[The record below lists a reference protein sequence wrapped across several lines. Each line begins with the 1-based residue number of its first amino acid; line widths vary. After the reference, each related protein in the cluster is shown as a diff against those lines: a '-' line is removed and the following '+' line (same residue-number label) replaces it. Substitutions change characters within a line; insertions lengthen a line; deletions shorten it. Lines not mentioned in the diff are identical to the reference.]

1 MPPRIALFAG
11 TFDPVTLG
19 HLDLVR
25 RAAPLFDQLVV
36 AVARKGKA
44 TLFSAEERVALLV
57 DNVRLMSNVRVV
69 SFDGLL
75 VDVARAE
82 GASVLLRGVRTIE
95 DWEYELRM
103 MEMNRHLA
111 PTLETL
117 FLAPSVAYA
126 FVASSLVRE
135 VSALGGGVE
144 GLVPPNV
151 ARALKAKAPVANR

>member
-1 MPPRIALFAG
+1 MSPRVALFAG

-25 RAAPLFDQLVV
+25 RAAALFDELVV
-36 AVARKGKA
+36 AVARAGKS
-44 TLFSAEERVALLV
+44 TLFSAEERVAFLAE
-57 DNVRLMSNVRVV
+57 NTRPIANVRVV
-69 SFDGLL
+69 PFVGLL
-75 VDVARAE
+75 VDVARRE
-82 GASVLLRGVRTIE
+82 GASVLLRGVRTIQ

-111 PTLETL
+111 PALETL
-117 FLAPSVAYA
+117 FLAPAVAYA

-135 VSALGGGVE
+135 VSALGANVD

-151 ARALKAKAPVANR
+151 ARALKAKSPSSHR

>member
-1 MPPRIALFAG
+1 MLPRIALFAG

-19 HLDLVR
+19 HLDIVR

-36 AVARKGKA
+36 AVARTGKA
-44 TLFSAEERVALLV
+44 TLFTADERTALV
-57 DNVRLMSNVRVV
+57 TENVRSTPNVRVV
-69 SFDGLL
+69 PFDGLL
-75 VDVARAE
+75 VDVARRE

-111 PTLETL
+111 PALETL
-117 FLAPSVAYA
+117 FLAPAVAYA

-135 VSALGGGVE
+135 VSALGGSVD

-151 ARALKAKAPVANR
+151 SRALKAKARL

>member
-1 MPPRIALFAG
+1 MPSRTALFAG

-25 RAAPLFDQLVV
+25 RAAPLFDALII
-36 AVARKGKA
+36 AVARSGKP
-44 TLFSAEERVALLV
+44 TLFTADERVAFV
-57 DNVRLMSNVRVV
+57 AENVRSIANVRVV
-69 SFDGLL
+69 AFDGLL
-75 VDVARAE
+75 VDVARRE

-111 PTLETL
+111 PSLDTL
-117 FLAPSVAYA
+117 FLAPSAAYA

-135 VSALGGGVE
+135 VSALGGSVE

-151 ARALKAKAPVANR
+151 ARALKAKPTPPNR

>member
-1 MPPRIALFAG
+1 MPSRIALFAG

-19 HLDLVR
+19 HLDVVR
-25 RAAPLFDQLVV
+25 RASSLFDQLVV
-36 AVARKGKA
+36 AVARTGKA
-44 TLFSAEERVALLV
+44 TLFSADERVSLLTE
-57 DNVRLMSNVRVV
+57 NVRPFANVRVV
-69 SFDGLL
+69 PFDGLL
-75 VDVARAE
+75 VEVARRE

-135 VSALGGGVE
+135 VSALGGDVA

-151 ARALKAKAPVANR
+151 SRALKAKSPLADR

>member
-1 MPPRIALFAG
+1 MLPRIALFAG

-19 HLDLVR
+19 HLDIVR

-36 AVARKGKA
+36 AVARTGKA
-44 TLFSAEERVALLV
+44 TLFTADERTALV
-57 DNVRLMSNVRVV
+57 SENVRSLSNVRVV
-69 SFDGLL
+69 PFDGLL
-75 VDVARAE
+75 VDVARRE
-82 GASVLLRGVRTIE
+82 GACVLLRGVRTIE

-111 PTLETL
+111 PALETL
-117 FLAPSVAYA
+117 FLAPAVAYA

-135 VSALGGGVE
+135 VSALGGSVD

-151 ARALKAKAPVANR
+151 ARALKAKARL